1 MPIDPLEVVQIFETR
16 RRNRG
21 GYIAKMVAVQRMYD
35 GDIIVPLP
43 ELDEAEKP
51 AVANLLLQGVE
62 QLGMRA
68 SSVLPDTNFLPLR
81 PGIDKWEAMAR
92 DQRRAYQGWE
102 DMNGLT
108 KKEGRRCRFLVAY
121 GSGPT
126 MIKPAGG
133 SAFAHRSMPY
143 WHIINPLCIFPAETS
158 DPDDIEPHDV
168 VIQRHVTLGW
178 LRQKYPMQAAN
189 LYKGPSDKDGW
200 HPNDKKFDLLEYND
214 AEETVLIV
222 CGSREQQE
230 RWTYADANDGHSR
243 VELLERSPNRAG
255 MCLATVPGR
264 ITLSRL
270 TGHFDQII
278 GMFMAQAKMTA
289 YEMIAV
295 RDGIF
300 PKLWAVSHPN
310 NPNGAARIIQVADGK
325 QGIIGE
331 IEGGTIIPMNP
342 QSGPAATNAIDR
354 LERGQ
359 RVQGGIPSDW
369 GGESATNIRTAKRGD
384 QVSSST
390 VDPTLGEIQN
400 ILAEAKEAEAARA
413 IAVMKGWYGGKM
425 VSFYQPRSG
434 KVVGEAYRANDLF
447 TTDFCLV
454 KYSMPGVDASGIPIE
469 LGQRTQSGMMSQY
482 TARRMDPLVE
492 DPDFEESQVPLEGL
506 RQAALKGLEQGLA
519 AGQLD
524 IHEVAMIAT
533 ILNNGKGMQLEEAI
547 AQAHD
552 MLQKQQAALA
562 AQNAPPGGVAPGAEQ
577 MPGLA
582 PAPSPGAAPGGQQG
596 PPPLA
601 QLLAGLRQPTQQ
613 SPAEQQLGQPA
624 PAGP

>member
-1 MPIDPLEVVQIFETR
+1 MIDPTEIARIFELR

-21 GYIAKMVAVQRMYD
+21 GYIQKMVEVQRMYD
-35 GDIIVPLP
+35 GDIWVPLP
-43 ELDEAEKP
+43 ELDENERP
-51 AVANLLLQGVE
+51 GVANLLLQGVE

-68 SSVLPDTNFLPLR
+68 SSVLPDTTFLPLR
-81 PGIDKWEAMAR
+81 PGVDKWEAMAR

-133 SAFAHRSMPY
+133 SLSIKRSMPH
-143 WHIINPLCIFPAETS
+143 WHIINPLCIFPSETS
-158 DPDDIEPHDV
+158 DPDDIEPSDV
-168 VIQRHVTLGW
+168 IIQRHVTLGW
-178 LRQKYPMQAAN
+178 LRDRYPVQAAN
-189 LYKGPSDKDGW
+189 LYKGPADRNGQ
-200 HPNDKKFDLLEYND
+200 HANDKKFDLLEWND
-214 AEETVLIV
+214 AEETVLIA
-222 CGSREQQE
+222 CGSREAQE

-255 MCLATVPGR
+255 VCLATVPGR
-264 ITLSRL
+264 ISLSRL

-278 GMFMAQAKMTA
+278 GMFMAQAKLTA

-300 PKLWAVSHPN
+300 PQKWAVSHPN
-310 NPNGAARIIQVADGK
+310 NPTGTARIIQLADAK

-359 RVQGGIPSDW
+359 RVQAGIPSDW
-369 GGESATNIRTAKRGD
+369 GGESATNIRTAKRGE

-400 ILAEAKEAEAARA
+400 ILAEAKTAEAAKA
-413 IAVMKGWYGGKM
+413 IAVMKGWYGNKM

-434 KVVGEAYRANDLF
+434 KVVGDAYKANELF
-447 TTDFCLV
+447 VTDFAMV

-469 LGQRTQSGMMSQY
+469 LGQRTQSGLMSQY
-482 TARRMDPLVE
+482 TARREDPMIE
-492 DPDFEESQVPLEGL
+492 DPDFEELQVPLEGL
-506 RQAALKGLEQGLA
+506 RMAALKGLEQGLA

-524 IHEVAMIAT
+524 IHEVAMIASL
-533 ILNNGKGMQLEEAI
+533 LNNGKGLQLEEAI

-552 MLQKQQAALA
+552 MLQKQQAVLA
-562 AQNAPPGGVAPGAEQ
+562 AQNAPPGGAPGAES

-582 PAPSPGAAPGGQQG
+582 PAPPPGAAAPAGG

-601 QLLAGLRQPTQQ
+601 QVLAGLRQPTQQ
-613 SPAEQQLGQPA
+613 SPAEQQLGQPT
-624 PAGP
+624 PPPPGG